1 MGCLEQCYGV
11 CLGLLGKCWGNVEPE
26 VQDGSTLFWDRHSR
40 GEGGEDVRCWGLLA
54 KGVKLR
60 LEEQKL
66 QVEGN

>member
-1 MGCLEQCYGV
+1 MGAPCFGTGTAE
-11 CLGLLGKCWGNVEPE
+11 GKE
-26 VQDGSTLFWDRHSR
+26 VW
-40 GEGGEDVRCWGLLA
+40 DVRCWGLLA